1 MELILAC
8 TSIFLSAVAIAVSIF
23 IANNQNKIA
32 LYNKRIEVLDCIEFV
47 TAFVNVLKNSVK
59 NGDKIEPHI
68 IISIWLYMAG
78 EDGADIGKLGF
89 KINSYEELCKNGNEL
104 AYIIK
109 TKTLE
114 QITIL
119 EHAYFLFNESISKEM
134 AKVAKAYYPLINE
147 AYDKTVNGNNEI
159 DFKAVNDFIDNTLE
173 FINGK
178 QYKSMINKLK
188 LRIFK

>member
-32 LYNKRIEVLDCIEFV
+32 LYNKRIEVLSCIEFMA
-47 TAFVNVLKNSVK
+47 TFVDVLKNSVK
-59 NGDKIEPHI
+59 NEDKVKAYI
-68 IISIWLYMAG
+68 IVTIWIYMAG
-78 EDGADIGKLGF
+78 EDGVDMGKLDF
-89 KINSYEELCKNGNEL
+89 KVNSYEELCKNGNEL

-134 AKVAKAYYPLINE
+134 AKFAKAYYLLINE
-147 AYDKTVNGNNEI
+147 AYDETVNGNNEI
-159 DFKAVNDFIDNTLE
+159 DFKNIKNFIDNMQE

-178 QYKSMINKLK
+178 HYENIKKKLK
-188 LRIFK
+188 IRVF

>member
-32 LYNKRIEVLDCIEFV
+32 LYNKRIEVLSCIEFMA
-47 TAFVNVLKNSVK
+47 TFVDVLKNSVK
-59 NGDKIEPHI
+59 NEDKVKAYI
-68 IISIWLYMAG
+68 IVTIWIYMAG
-78 EDGADIGKLGF
+78 EDGVDMGKLDF
-89 KINSYEELCKNGNEL
+89 KVNSYEELCKNGNEL

-134 AKVAKAYYPLINE
+134 AKFAKAYYLLINE
-147 AYDKTVNGNNEI
+147 AYDETVNGNNEI
-159 DFKAVNDFIDNTLE
+159 DFKNIKNFIDNMQE

-178 QYKSMINKLK
+178 HYEKIKKKLK
-188 LRIFK
+188 IRVF

>member
-1 MELILAC
+1 MILSY
-8 TSIFLSAVAIAVSIF
+8 TSIFLSVVAVAVSIF

-59 NGDKIEPHI
+59 NEDKVEAYTI
-68 IISIWLYMAG
+68 ITIWIYMAG
-78 EDGADIGKLGF
+78 EDGADMGKLDF
-89 KINSYEELCKNGNEL
+89 KINSYEELCKNENEF

-109 TKTLE
+109 TKTLK

-119 EHAYFLFNESISKEM
+119 EHAYFLFNEPISKEI
-134 AKVAKAYYPLINE
+134 AKFAKAYYTLINE
-147 AYDKTVNGNNEI
+147 AYDKTVNGNDEI
-159 DFKAVNDFIDNTLE
+159 DFKDIKDFIDSTLE

-188 LRIFK
+188 IRLF

>member
-32 LYNKRIEVLDCIEFV
+32 LYNKRIEVLSCIEFMA
-47 TAFVNVLKNSVK
+47 TFVDVLKNSVK
-59 NGDKIEPHI
+59 NEDKVEAYTI
-68 IISIWLYMAG
+68 ITIWLYMVG
-78 EDGADIGKLGF
+78 EDGADMGKLDF
-89 KINSYEELCKNGNEL
+89 KVNSYEELRKNGDEL
-104 AYIIK
+104 VYIIK

-119 EHAYFLFNESISKEM
+119 EHAYFLFNESISKEI
-134 AKVAKAYYPLINE
+134 AKFAEVYYPLINE